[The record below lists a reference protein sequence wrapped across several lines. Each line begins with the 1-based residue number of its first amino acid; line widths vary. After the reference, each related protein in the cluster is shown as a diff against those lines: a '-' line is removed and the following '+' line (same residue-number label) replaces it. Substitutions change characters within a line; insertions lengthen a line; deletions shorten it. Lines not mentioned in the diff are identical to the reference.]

1 MGAIR
6 IDRATDLDR
15 RTIYGLRHR
24 VYALELGQHAAR
36 PEAELTDSIDA
47 RNDYLTASVDDELVG
62 FVSLTPPGGRYSID
76 KYIARED
83 LPFPIDSGLWE
94 VRLLTVLDP
103 WRGGP
108 AAALLMYAALRHIES
123 QGGARIVA
131 IGRREIRDFY
141 MKAGLKPLGR
151 RFRAGSVTYELMS
164 APVIELRE
172 AVEKQAMLLRRLGD
186 RVDWRLPVP
195 FAAEPAC
202 YHGGAFFEAIGEQ
215 FDDLS
220 RRHRIINADV
230 LDAWFPPAPVVLDAL
245 REHLPWLVR
254 TSPPTQC
261 AGMLQAIG
269 STRGLDLNGLVPA
282 AGSSALI
289 FLAFPRWLSPSSRAL
304 VLDPSY
310 GEYAHVLERVVGCR
324 VTRFPLARQ
333 DGYRVNLD
341 RLATLLRESIDLFV
355 LVNPNNPTGQ
365 HIGADALR
373 QVLTEMPRQ
382 TVVWIDEA
390 YVDYVD
396 SNASLEQWAQS
407 TANVVVCKSLSKGL
421 ALSGLRAAYLCG
433 ARRLVDSLRRFTPPW
448 AVSLPAQVAVVAAL
462 RDSAYYLR
470 RYRETHVLRE
480 ELAADL
486 RTRCGLD
493 VLAGVTNSVLCHLP
507 GGGPTAADVAALCR
521 ERGLFIR
528 DAGATS
534 RTLGDNV
541 LRVAVKDSDTNRR
554 IVQLMEAALAQL
566 ADAVLSSGFRQPPRG

>member
-1 MGAIR
+1 
-6 IDRATDLDR
+6 
-15 RTIYGLRHR
+15 
-24 VYALELGQHAAR
+24 
-36 PEAELTDSIDA
+36 
-47 RNDYLTASVDDELVG
+47 VDDELVG

-83 LPFPIDSGLWE
+83 LPFPIDNGLWE

-103 WRGGP
+103 WRRGP
-108 AAALLMYAALRHIES
+108 AAALLMYAALRQIES
-123 QGGARIVA
+123 QGGTRIVA

-141 MKAGLKPLGR
+141 MKAGLKPLER
-151 RFRAGSVTYELMS
+151 VFRAGAVTYELMS
-164 APVIELRE
+164 APVAELRE
-172 AVEKQAMLLRRLGD
+172 QAEKQAMLLRRLGD

-195 FAAEPAC
+195 FAADHAC
-202 YHGGAFFEAIGEQ
+202 YHGGAFFEAIGEE

-220 RRHRIINADV
+220 RRHRVINADV
-230 LDAWFPPAPVVLDAL
+230 LDAWFPPAPGVLDAL

-261 AGMLQAIG
+261 AGMLHAI
-269 STRGLDLNGLVPA
+269 SAARGLDVDGLVPG

-289 FLAFPRWLSPSSRAL
+289 FLALPRWLSPSMRAL

-333 DGYRVNLD
+333 DGYRVDLD
-341 RLATLLRESIDLFV
+341 RLAAGLRESFDLVV

-373 QVLTEMPRQ
+373 QVLTEAPRK

-396 SNASLEQWAQS
+396 SSVSLERWAQGTS
-407 TANVVVCKSLSKGL
+407 NVVVCKSLSKGL
-421 ALSGLRAAYLCG
+421 ALSGVRAAYLCG
-433 ARRLVDSLRRFTPPW
+433 ARRLVDPLRRFIPPW
-448 AVSLPAQVAVVAAL
+448 AVSLPAQLAVVSAL
-462 RDSAYYLR
+462 GDRAYYLR
-470 RYRETHVLRE
+470 RYEETHALRE
-480 ELAADL
+480 ELAVGL

-493 VLAGVTNSVLCHLP
+493 ILAGSTNSVLCHLP
-507 GGGPTAADVAALCR
+507 DGGPTAAEVAALCR

-534 RTLGDNV
+534 QTLGDRV
-541 LRVAVKDSDTNRR
+541 LRVAVKDGDTNRR
-554 IVQLMEAALAQL
+554 IAQLMEASLAQL
-566 ADAVLSSGFRQPPRG
+566 ADTPRVCR